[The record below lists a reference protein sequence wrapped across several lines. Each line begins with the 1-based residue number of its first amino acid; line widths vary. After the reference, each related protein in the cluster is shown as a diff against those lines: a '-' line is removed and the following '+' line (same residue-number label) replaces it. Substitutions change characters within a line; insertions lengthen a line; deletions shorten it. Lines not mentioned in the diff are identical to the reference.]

1 MLPGPEEF
9 RLRVGG
15 GEAGDLADLFN
26 RAFLQVEEG
35 EQERL
40 VVGQGL
46 QGLGDD
52 LLPVFCLQEGRRA
65 LLLGEG
71 DIRRLHLFIIHEKV
85 LRAERTDGRMIHDL
99 VEPRGE
105 LARPLEVGQRAVH
118 LDERVLDDF
127 LRLLAIAHDA
137 DSQSKGHP
145 LVFRDEER
153 EALPVAR
160 QDVCYP
166 LGFVRHV
173 PYSFEVLPK
182 RLSSS
187 SSFTCILRERKK

>member
-1 MLPGPEEF
+1 MLPGPEEL

-15 GEAGDLADLFN
+15 GEAGDLADLLN

-71 DIRRLHLFIIHEKV
+71 DVRRLHLFVIHEKV

-118 LDERVLDDF
+118 LDERVLDDL

-137 DSQSKGHP
+137 DSQRKGHP

-173 PYSFEVLPK
+173 PYSFEVIPT

-187 SSFTCILRERKK
+187 SSFTCTLRERKK